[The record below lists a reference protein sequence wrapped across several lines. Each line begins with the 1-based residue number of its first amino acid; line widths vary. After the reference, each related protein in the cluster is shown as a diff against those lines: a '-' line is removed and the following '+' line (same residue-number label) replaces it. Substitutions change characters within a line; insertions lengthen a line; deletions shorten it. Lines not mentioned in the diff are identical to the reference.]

1 MLTNKFDM
9 KDLSIINVILGI
21 KITRTYNGL
30 VLFQSH
36 YVEKVLNIFFKCD
49 NNTVKTPM
57 DISIYQS
64 KII

>member
-9 KDLSIINVILGI
+9 KDLGIINVILGI

-36 YVEKVLNIFFKCD
+36 YVEKVLNRFFKCD
-49 NNTVKTPM
+49 TNTVKTPM
-57 DISIYQS
+57 DISVYQS